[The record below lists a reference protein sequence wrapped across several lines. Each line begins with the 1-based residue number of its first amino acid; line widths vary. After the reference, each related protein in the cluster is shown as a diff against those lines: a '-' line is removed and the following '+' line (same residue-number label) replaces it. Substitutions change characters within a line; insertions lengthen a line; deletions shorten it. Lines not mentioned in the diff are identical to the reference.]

1 MLLAIHDTQGRD
13 IDRWH
18 HTVYLN
24 LIRIESIEAIGAA
37 KVDTPIAG
45 LQSGTWLELFAD
57 KTVMTCE
64 SLCLRPTQVLC
75 ASIGSRFISD
85 DTPFGREP
93 QGSIVLNDSHD
104 ITTGHLKTYMLK
116 AIVLCIIATQTI
128 LGTYP

>member
-1 MLLAIHDTQGRD
+1 MFLKIHDAHTSN
-13 IDRWH
+13 IDWWH

-24 LIRIESIEAIGAA
+24 LIRIESVEAIGAA

-45 LQSGTWLELFAD
+45 LQPGTWLELFAD
-57 KTVMTCE
+57 KTVMTGE

-75 ASIGSRFISD
+75 ASIGSWFVSD

-93 QGSIVLNDSHD
+93 QGSMVLNDSHD
-104 ITTGHLKTYMLK
+104 IATGHLKTHELK